1 MNVVPIVVTQ
11 LSTGDCCFI
20 QFSIFSA
27 VLEGRD
33 RFAKNIAASII
44 ALVCNSILQC
54 SLNFAFELRA
64 SYFGIF

>member
-20 QFSIFSA
+20 QFFIFSA
-27 VLEGRD
+27 VREGRD

-54 SLNFAFELRA
+54 S
-64 SYFGIF
+64 